1 MRPQSIKMFDYL
13 LLGSLALGVVSFV
26 FSFGDTME
34 VLRSDPAVA
43 QTGLGAGFAIGIFA
57 FSTGITLLLWF
68 LISRMRSKIAKWILI
83 AFTVL
88 GIIMLPGSLAQMPSV
103 AMIAS
108 VVITVMQVAAI
119 YFLFR
124 PDAKDWLDRK
134 EVDST
139 TFE

>member
-13 LLGSLALGVVSFV
+13 LLGSLVLGAVNFI
-26 FSFGDTME
+26 FSFGDTVE
-34 VLRSDPAVA
+34 ILRSDPAMA
-43 QTGLGAGFAIGIFA
+43 QTGLADGFAIGVFVVGL
-57 FSTGITLLLWF
+57 GITLLLWF

-83 AFTVL
+83 ALTAL
-88 GIIMLPGSLAQMPSV
+88 GIVMLPGSLAQLSSA

-108 VVITVMQVAAI
+108 IAITAMQVAAL

-124 PDAKDWLDRK
+124 PDARDWFDRK

>member
-13 LLGSLALGVVSFV
+13 LLGSLVLGTVNFA

-34 VLRSDPAVA
+34 VLQSDPAVA
-43 QTGLGAGFAIGIFA
+43 EVGLGTGFAIGTFA
-57 FSTGITLLLWF
+57 FGMLITLLLWF
-68 LISRMRSKIAKWILI
+68 FISRMRSKIAKWILI

-88 GIIMLPGSLAQMPSV
+88 GIIMLPGSLAQMPS
-103 AMIAS
+103 ATMIAS

-124 PDAKDWLDRK
+124 PDAKAWLDRK